1 MVVDRSKMDLLTIQL
16 EGTEVTDD
24 IRLAF
29 ELSYCRS
36 LSDDFVKISTRGMI
50 KDTFIDTTFENL
62 ESLYHG

>member
-1 MVVDRSKMDLLTIQL
+1 MYLLIIQL
-16 EGTEVTDD
+16 EGAEVTDD

-29 ELSYCRS
+29 ELTYSRN

-50 KDTFIDTTFENL
+50 RDTFIDTRFENI

>member
-1 MVVDRSKMDLLTIQL
+1 MDLLTIQL

-29 ELSYCRS
+29 ELTYSRD

-50 KDTFIDTTFENL
+50 KDTFIDTRFENI